1 MQVLMAER
9 ASTKRSRQEK
19 SLVPRLSTASWLLI
33 ILAALCVI
41 GVVMVGSASSVISMS
56 FYGSPWSIFFK
67 ELIWMVLGT
76 IALVITI
83 RVDYRKWRRWVPLIL
98 LGTLV
103 LLFIV
108 LVPGL
113 GVTSGGSSRWV
124 GFGQLRVQPSELMK
138 LALALFGAD
147 LIAKRQENGAS
158 VRMMIGPLVAVA
170 GLACALVI
178 MQPDLGTAMVLM
190 VITLALVFASGV
202 PKQIILKG
210 VLGTTALV
218 TIAAVAMPYRRERL
232 LSFIDPGSS
241 ASGSGY
247 QVVQSLIGLGSGH
260 LFGLGLGNS
269 HEKWGLLP
277 NAHTDFMFSIIG
289 EELGLIGAFTVIVL
303 IGIFVLKGL
312 RAAEQAPDRFGGLL
326 AVGLISWIGA
336 EAMINIGAVLGALPV
351 TGIPLP
357 FISFGG
363 SSLIIT
369 MAAAGMLINIAR
381 QGGATP
387 KTTPKKKSARA
398 SSGNA
403 RTPATRTAR
412 PARTR

>member
-1 MQVLMAER
+1 MAER
-9 ASTKRSRQEK
+9 ASTKRPRQEK
-19 SLVPRLSTASWLLI
+19 SLIPRLSTASWLLV
-33 ILAALCVI
+33 ILVALCVI

-76 IALVITI
+76 IALVITM

-124 GFGQLRVQPSELMK
+124 GVGQLRVQPSELMK

-170 GLACALVI
+170 GLASLLVI

-190 VITLALVFASGV
+190 VITMALVFASGV

-210 VLGTTALV
+210 VLAITVLV
-218 TIAAVAMPYRRERL
+218 TIAAVAMPYRRVL
-232 LSFIDPGSS
+232 AIKSS
-241 ASGSGY
+241 NH
-247 QVVQSLIGLGSGH
+247 SLA
-260 LFGLGLGNS
+260 
-269 HEKWGLLP
+269 W
-277 NAHTDFMFSIIG
+277 ARD
-289 EELGLIGAFTVIVL
+289 
-303 IGIFVLKGL
+303 
-312 RAAEQAPDRFGGLL
+312 
-326 AVGLISWIGA
+326 ISL
-336 EAMINIGAVLGALPV
+336 V
-351 TGIPLP
+351 
-357 FISFGG
+357 
-363 SSLIIT
+363 
-369 MAAAGMLINIAR
+369 
-381 QGGATP
+381 
-387 KTTPKKKSARA
+387 
-398 SSGNA
+398 
-403 RTPATRTAR
+403 
-412 PARTR
+412 

>member
-1 MQVLMAER
+1 MAER
-9 ASTKRSRQEK
+9 ASTKRPRQEK

-83 RVDYRKWRRWVPLIL
+83 RVDYRKWRRWIPLVL
-98 LGTLV
+98 AGTLV
-103 LLFIV
+103 LLVFV

-170 GLACALVI
+170 ALACALVI

-190 VITLALVFASGV
+190 VITMALVFASGV

-210 VLGTTALV
+210 VLAITVLV

-289 EELGLIGAFTVIVL
+289 EELGLVGAFTVIVV

-357 FISFGG
+357 FGG

-403 RTPATRTAR
+403 RTAARRTAR